1 MDFVSAT
8 QADCAVMMI
17 EADIRSGKAVT
28 PGYSIRDR
36 IGRIDNGKTLP
47 ESFSGEEGAVIFFED
62 GLECLAIQGGEWV
75 AMSIETAQILGV
87 VN

>member
-8 QADCAVMMI
+8 QAEYAVMMI
-17 EADIRSGKAVT
+17 EADIRSGRAAT

-36 IGRIDNGKTLP
+36 IGHIDKGKTLP
-47 ESFSGEEGAVIFFED
+47 ERFSGEEGDVIFFED
-62 GLECLAIQGGEWV
+62 GLECLLYNGREWV
-75 AMSIETAQILGV
+75 AMSLETAQMLGR